1 MHTNT
6 SRRRGTWRR
15 LTARALVGGTIAAIV
30 VASAA
35 SAVPPYEPDQHS
47 NEAFNT
53 GGSGNSGG
61 GGGQIDGSSTTP
73 IGDSWDEHVESD
85 LLKITDPG
93 IDFGDG
99 NWVDLIGEPLGSG
112 SVEWDIVDGF
122 YTPRLVG
129 TLHLDGVAGQYGRMH
144 VSYWANGTRIETRHS
159 TSRRAP
165 DDNRHQEW
173 AVDLSPLTDWQ
184 LDEVHVCTE
193 LSDNNVDFEIVQC
206 KTRYLG

>member
-1 MHTNT
+1 MHTTT
-6 SRRRGTWRR
+6 SRLRGNWRR
-15 LTARALVGGTIAAIV
+15 LTVRAGVVGTIAAMV
-30 VASAA
+30 AASAA

-47 NEAFNT
+47 NEVY
-53 GGSGNSGG
+53 NS
-61 GGGQIDGSSTTP
+61 GSSTSGDWQIGGSSTAP
-73 IGDSWDEHVESD
+73 IGDSWDEHVETD

-93 IDFGDG
+93 IDFGDS
-99 NWVDLIGEPLGSG
+99 NWVGLIGEPFGPG
-112 SVEWDIVDGF
+112 SVEWDVDGGF

-129 TLHLDGVAGQYGRMH
+129 TLHLDGVSGQYGRMH
-144 VSYWANGTRIETRHS
+144 VSYWAGGTHIETRHS

-165 DDNRHQEW
+165 DDNGHQEW
-173 AVDLSPLTDWQ
+173 AVDLPPLVDWQ